1 MIKEKVVLYLER
13 FKIVGY
19 FHLKEGFRITDY
31 LNQVQEKYIP
41 LTEVVIYNNEGEFLR
56 KENFI
61 CVNKEKILLA
71 MRGEENE

>member
-1 MIKEKVVLYLER
+1 MVKEKVVLYLEE

-19 FHLKEGFRITDY
+19 LHLKEGFRITGY

-41 LTEVVIYNNEGEFLR
+41 LTEVVVYDKEGKILR

-61 CVNKEKILLA
+61 SVNKEKIILA
-71 MRGEENE
+71 TRGEENE